1 MRPTHTGTK
10 ITDTHRAK
18 LAYVY
23 IRQSTPGQLL
33 HHRESTTRQ
42 YELVA
47 RAVALGWPAPRVQ
60 IIDEDLAQSGA
71 YAAQRM
77 GFQHLLAEL
86 SLGRVGLVLSLEA
99 TRLARNSADWYRL
112 LDLCSIFGAIIADA
126 EFVYDARQYHDR
138 LLLGLAGMMSE
149 AELHHLHLRLHEGQ
163 RHKAER
169 GALALPLPAGL
180 ERLRSGEVVLHPDE
194 EVQARLWLVFTTF
207 DRLGS
212 ARAVAQYLRQHALT
226 LPTRPHQG
234 PPPWPIVWVG
244 AKTNGVLN
252 ILQNPAYAGAY
263 VWGKSTTDPARRTPG
278 VAHSGVVRLP
288 PEQWQVCLPNT
299 YPAYITWEQFT
310 TTQQRLR
317 ANQYTYREAQPGA
330 PRLGQALLQGIALCG
345 RCGARLWV
353 RYRGARGE
361 RPGYVCNTNAIE
373 LGEPRCQEV
382 NAADVD
388 PLVEALLLQA
398 LEPDKLALAVEAF
411 AHLTR
416 ERAGLNH
423 QWQLRLERA
432 RFDAERAKRQYDAVE
447 PENRLVARNLER
459 HWEAKLRAVE
469 AVERD
474 YHQWQGQHTTV
485 LSPADRQAILALGQ
499 NLPALWHAATTTPAD
514 RKRIT
519 RLVVREVILDRTR
532 APEQV
537 WLQINWQTGAMTQHW
552 VPRHITRYGERV
564 DVEQL
569 RQRLHA
575 LKATGMQDQ
584 AIAVRLS
591 TEGFST
597 GTGGPFTRGIVWSLR
612 KRWSIGAMRPARHQS
627 MQRQWSDGSY
637 TLAGVA
643 DLIGVHIRTVHTWIA
658 RGMLVPSQ
666 VYKGGPVKIALPEE
680 QIRALRDYVAR
691 VRRPHRTRGTGSAEG
706 DTCCPE
712 ADEALRRLPP
722 SLEAEPG
729 AHELRRHPLPDAVT
743 TTPIAAGGYRHVR

>member
-1 MRPTHTGTK
+1 MGDILWRKRSQRPSQCLPLWQQHGPENHDIISETG
-10 ITDTHRAK
+10 H
-18 LAYVY
+18 
-23 IRQSTPGQLL
+23 
-33 HHRESTTRQ
+33 
-42 YELVA
+42 
-47 RAVALGWPAPRVQ
+47 
-60 IIDEDLAQSGA
+60 
-71 YAAQRM
+71 
-77 GFQHLLAEL
+77 
-86 SLGRVGLVLSLEA
+86 
-99 TRLARNSADWYRL
+99 
-112 LDLCSIFGAIIADA
+112 
-126 EFVYDARQYHDR
+126 
-138 LLLGLAGMMSE
+138 
-149 AELHHLHLRLHEGQ
+149 
-163 RHKAER
+163 
-169 GALALPLPAGL
+169 LALPLPAGL

-194 EVQARLWLVFTTF
+194 EVQACLRFVFATF

-212 ARAVAQYLRQHALT
+212 ARAVAQYLRQHDLT
-226 LPTRPHQG
+226 LPTRPHHG
-234 PPPWPIVWVG
+234 PSPWPIVWVG
-244 AKTNGVLN
+244 AKTNSVLN

-288 PEQWQVCLPNT
+288 QEQWQVCLPNT

-317 ANQYTYREAQPGA
+317 ANQYTYQDAQPGA
-330 PRLGQALLQGIALCG
+330 PRVGQALLQGIALCG

-353 RYRGARGE
+353 RYRGVRGA

-388 PLVEALLLQA
+388 PIVEELILQA

-416 ERAGLNH
+416 EREGLEH

-447 PENRLVARNLER
+447 PENRLVARTLER

-474 YHQWQGQHTTV
+474 YTQWQGQHTTV
-485 LSPADRQAILALGQ
+485 LSPVDRQAILALGQ

-514 RKRIT
+514 RKRII

-552 VPRHITRYGERV
+552 VPRHITRYGERA
-564 DVEQL
+564 DMAQL
-569 RQRLHA
+569 RQRLQE

-584 AIAVRLS
+584 AIAGRLS
-591 TEGFST
+591 TEGFRT

-612 KRWSIGAMRPARHQS
+612 RRWEIEAVRPARTADV
-627 MQRQWSDGSY
+627 QRQWSDGSY

-643 DLIGVHIRTVHTWIA
+643 NLIGVHIRTVHTWIT
-658 RGMLVPSQ
+658 RGMLVPRQ
-666 VYKGGPVKIALPEE
+666 AYKGGPVKSVLSGEHIG
-680 QIRALRDYVAR
+680 ALRDYVAQ
-691 VRRPHRTRGTGSAEG
+691 VRRPPRVPGPSSALDAPRRT
-706 DTCCPE
+706 E
-712 ADEALRRLPP
+712 ADEVGKRPP
-722 SLEAEPG
+722 PPPG
-729 AHELRRHPLPDAVT
+729 AERGAQAPRQPTLPEAT
-743 TTPIAAGGYRHVR
+743 TSTRTAAGGHRHGR

>member
-1 MRPTHTGTK
+1 MIRTQIGHK

-23 IRQSTPGQLL
+23 IRQSTPGQLV

-42 YELVA
+42 YALVE

-60 IIDEDLAQSGA
+60 VIDEDLAKSGA
-71 YAAQRM
+71 HAEQRV

-99 TRLARNSADWYRL
+99 TRLARNSTDWYRL
-112 LDLCSIFGAIIADA
+112 LDLCSIFGAIIADT
-126 EFVYDARQYHDR
+126 EFVYDPGQYHDR

-149 AELHHLHLRLHEGQ
+149 AELHHMHVRLHAGQ

-169 GALALPLPAGL
+169 GALSLPLPAGL

-194 EVQARLWLVFTTF
+194 EVQARLQLVFDTF

-226 LPTRPHQG
+226 LPTRPHHG

-244 AKTNGVLN
+244 AKTNSVLN

-288 PEQWQVCLPNT
+288 CDQWAVCLPNT
-299 YPAYITWEQFT
+299 YPAYIAWEQFLA
-310 TTQQRLR
+310 TQQRLR
-317 ANQYTYREAQPGA
+317 ANQYRYRDAQPGA
-330 PRLGQALLQGIALCG
+330 PRVGHALLQGIALCG

-382 NAADVD
+382 SAADVD
-388 PLVEALLLQA
+388 PLVGQLLLQA

-416 ERAGLNH
+416 EREGLTH

-474 YHQWQGQHTTV
+474 YGQWQTQQTTV
-485 LSPADRQAILALGQ
+485 LSTADRQEILALGQ

-514 RKRIT
+514 RKRIV
-519 RLVVREVILDRTR
+519 RLVMRDVILDRTR
-532 APEQV
+532 ALEQV
-537 WLQINWQTGAMTQHW
+537 WLQINWQTGATTQHW
-552 VPRHITRYGERV
+552 VPRHTTRYGERANMA
-564 DVEQL
+564 QL
-569 RQRLHA
+569 RQRLQE
-575 LKATGMQDQ
+575 LKAMGMQDQ

-591 TEGFST
+591 PEGFGT

-612 KRWSIGAMRPARHQS
+612 KRWGIGAMRPARHQGVP
-627 MQRQWSDGSY
+627 RQWPDGRY

-643 DLIGVHIRTVHTWIA
+643 ELIGVHIRTVQTWIA

-666 VYKGGPVKIALPEE
+666 VYKGSPLKIVLTEE
-680 QIRALRDYVAR
+680 RIEVLRDYVAR
-691 VRRPHRTRGTGSAEG
+691 VRRPRRAHGTSGASEGTLHTEAGALPGRPPHQLGAAQGAQGHRQRTL
-706 DTCCPE
+706 PE
-712 ADEALRRLPP
+712 AVDPT
-722 SLEAEPG
+722 
-729 AHELRRHPLPDAVT
+729 VT
-743 TTPIAAGGYRHVR
+743 AGGQRHV